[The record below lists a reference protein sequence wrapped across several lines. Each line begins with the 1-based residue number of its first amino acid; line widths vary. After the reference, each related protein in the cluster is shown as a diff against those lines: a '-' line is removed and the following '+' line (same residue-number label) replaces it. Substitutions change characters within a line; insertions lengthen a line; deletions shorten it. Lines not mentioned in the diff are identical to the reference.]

1 MKHAE
6 YSAKSETFRSKSKKD
21 FLMNKDFRKK
31 SKNLIKR
38 LVKEKDLKL
47 YTMKISLG
55 ECTKTDYEI
64 ICDLLLNIW
73 QKINW
78 NRSVFARLFLGF
90 TRELIIE
97 IDGEIIRP
105 YLYFV
110 LFANKSNGI
119 EIMKL
124 KNLALFSVFRA
135 SKILEAQR
143 NLTYEDFN
151 KIIVPIEEL
160 SENLY
165 DRILDDLLKP
175 CIRVIKPNQE
185 IEELLKMYQ
194 YNRQLCSRGGIVS
207 KRNLERNVSLE
218 R

>member
-1 MKHAE
+1 
-6 YSAKSETFRSKSKKD
+6 
-21 FLMNKDFRKK
+21 MNKDFRKK

-97 IDGEIIRP
+97 IDGEVIRP

-110 LFANKSNGI
+110 LFANKAKVI

-151 KIIVPIEEL
+151 KIIVPIEEV

-165 DRILDDLLKP
+165 DKTLDNLLKP
-175 CIRVIKPNQE
+175 CVRVMNPNLE
-185 IEELLKMYQ
+185 IEELLIMYQ

-207 KRNLERNVSLE
+207 KKNLERNVSLE